1 MKNFV
6 STVRARVRQP
16 EFSMRNVIKAAAK
29 LYVVAAVTMF
39 LVGFFFAIFQGAS
52 LMSWAT

>member
-6 STVRARVRQP
+6 STVRARIRQP

-39 LVGFFFAIFQGAS
+39 LLGFFFAIFQGAG
-52 LMSWAT
+52 LISWAT